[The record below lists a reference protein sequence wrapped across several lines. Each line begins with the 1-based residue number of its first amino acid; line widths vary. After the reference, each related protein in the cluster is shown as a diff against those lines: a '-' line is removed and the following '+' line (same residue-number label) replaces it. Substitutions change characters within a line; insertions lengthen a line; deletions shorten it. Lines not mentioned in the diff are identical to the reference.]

1 MNDQDRISPYNQYK
15 MKNTCDENKEKYQL
29 VDYLL
34 IQYQIHQSSIVRIV
48 CQTITRMTNEIL
60 GVKRSD
66 LHVTLPTTSIHHLGN
81 G

>member
-15 MKNTCDENKEKYQL
+15 IKKTRDENKEKYQL

-34 IQYQIHQSSIVRIV
+34 IQYQIHQSIIVRIV
-48 CQTITRMTNEIL
+48 CQTITRITNEIL